1 MTMKTLSRFALAAA
15 LGAALTTTTLAA
27 PPDNTIVVGLS
38 ADASTFDPA
47 QISSRDNANIAK
59 HIFATLFQVNFEGGV
74 QPYLVDKTEV
84 SDDGLTYTFTLKPD
98 LTCEDGEA
106 LTAED
111 VAYSF
116 NRPADKAS
124 AFTGNT
130 PGFVYT
136 TLGFKSAEVVDG
148 LNVKVNLTAKTTLA
162 LGMMAQ
168 VYIHCRD
175 SYEAMTVEEAASNPI
190 GSGSYRVASWDRG
203 SQIVLEKV
211 KDPGRFDTIIWR
223 IIPEAS
229 TRTAELIAGNVD
241 IITNVAPDQ
250 IDAINNSGSSTVEQV
265 DGTRRMQVGFNL
277 GKGVEGLPGAKE
289 IQDPKV
295 RFAMQYAVD
304 VPGICSQLLGTECT
318 RMTSLVNPPNG
329 NPDLEP
335 IPYDPDMAEKL
346 LDEAGYPRGENGVR
360 FSIRLQGPR
369 GRYLNDANVVQAIGQ
384 YLNDVGIE
392 TEVELLEWA
401 SVYSPLLR
409 TKEMGPL
416 FFLGQGGVTWN
427 PLYDMSLFSTP
438 NGATNYQSW
447 TDQRWF
453 DDWKLAIDADTV
465 DEARPV
471 INRMLKLFYEEGPW
485 LQLYFQPDFYGV
497 SNRIDW
503 KPRRDEEIELFAAKL
518 K

>member
-1 MTMKTLSRFALAAA
+1 MRAFNRYLFAGALAAA
-15 LGAALTTTTLAA
+15 LPAVAHAA

-47 QISSRDNANIAK
+47 QISSRDNSNIAK
-59 HIFATLFQVNFEGGV
+59 HIFATLFNVTFDGAVE
-74 QPYLVDKTEV
+74 PYLVDKTTV
-84 SDDGLTYTFTLKPD
+84 SDDGLAYTFTIKQE
-98 LTCEDGEA
+98 LTCEDGEP

-116 NRPADKAS
+116 NRAADPAN

-130 PGFVYT
+130 PGFVFN
-136 TLGFKSAEVVDG
+136 TLGFKSAEAVGDLDVT
-148 LNVKVNLTAKTTLA
+148 VNLTAKTTLA

-168 VYIHCRD
+168 VFIHCKD
-175 SYEAMTVEEAASNPI
+175 SYEAMTLEEAAATPI
-190 GSGSYRVASWDRG
+190 SSGSYRLASWERG
-203 SQIVLEKV
+203 SQLVLEKV
-211 KDPGRFDTIIWR
+211 KDPGTFETIIWR

-250 IDAINNSGSSTVEQV
+250 VPAVNDSGTATVKQV
-265 DGTRRMQVGFNL
+265 DGTRRMQIGFNL
-277 GKGVEGLPGAKE
+277 GEGVAGMPGAEE

-295 RFAMQYAVD
+295 RFALQYAVD
-304 VPGICSQLLGTECT
+304 VPGICTQLLGAKCD

-329 NPDLEP
+329 NPDLVP

-346 LDEAGYPRGENGVR
+346 LDEAGYPRGEDGVR
-360 FSIRLQGPR
+360 FTIRLQGPR

-384 YLNDVGIE
+384 YLTDVGVQ

-438 NGATNYQSW
+438 DGATNYQSW

-453 DDWKLAIDADTV
+453 DDWKLALDADTV
-465 DEARPV
+465 EEARPI
-471 INRMLKLFYEEGPW
+471 INRMLKLFYDEGPW

-497 SNRIDW
+497 ANRIDW
-503 KPRRDEEIELFAAKL
+503 TPRRDEEIELFAATL

>member
-1 MTMKTLSRFALAAA
+1 MNTLNSLLLAGAVALAAPS
-15 LGAALTTTTLAA
+15 LSHAA

-38 ADASTFDPA
+38 ADAATFDPA
-47 QISSRDNANIAK
+47 QISSRDNSNIAK
-59 HIFATLFQVNFEGGV
+59 HIFATLFTVNFEGEV
-74 QPYLVDKTEV
+74 TPYLVDQTSV
-84 SDDGLTYTFTLKPD
+84 SADGLSYTFTLKD
-98 LTCEDGEA
+98 GLTCEDGEP

-116 NRPADKAS
+116 NRPADKS
-124 AFTGNT
+124 LAFTGNT

-136 TLGFKSAEVVDG
+136 TLGFKSAEAVDD
-148 LNVKVNLTAKTTLA
+148 LNVKINLSAKTTLA
-162 LGMMAQ
+162 LGMMSQ
-168 VYIHCRD
+168 VYIHCKD
-175 SYEAMTVEEAASNPI
+175 SYEAMTPQEAADKPI
-190 GSGSYRVASWDRG
+190 GSGSYRLASWDRG

-211 KDPGRFDTIIWR
+211 KDPGNFETIIWR

-241 IITNVAPDQ
+241 IITNVSPDQ
-250 IDAINNSGSSTVEQV
+250 APAIDSSGSAAVAKV
-265 DGTRRMQVGFNL
+265 NGTRRMQVGFNL
-277 GKGVEGLPGAKE
+277 GKGVEGMPGAKE

-295 RFAMQYAVD
+295 RHALQYAVD

-318 RMTSLVNPPNG
+318 RMTSLVNPPND
-329 NPDLEP
+329 NPELTP
-335 IPYDPDMAEKL
+335 IPYDPDKAEQL
-346 LDEAGYPRGENGVR
+346 LDEAGYPRNAEGVR

-384 YLNDVGIE
+384 YLSDVGVQ

-401 SVYSPLLR
+401 TVYSPLLR

-438 NGATNYQSW
+438 DGATNYQSW

-453 DDWKLAIDADTV
+453 DDWKLAVDADTV
-465 DEARPV
+465 EEARPV
-471 INRMLKLFYEEGPW
+471 INRMLKLFHEEGPW
-485 LQLYFQPDFYGV
+485 LLLYFQPDFYGV
-497 SNRIDW
+497 SNRIEW
-503 KPRRDEEIELFAAKL
+503 TPRRDEEIDLFNATL
-518 K
+518 KS